1 MKVPI
6 HSQYIYAAFLSM
18 NATLGANLTYA
29 SNENAIEEVIVTA
42 QKRAQSM
49 QDVGIAVTAFTS
61 DQIRDLRLS
70 QAIDLASQTPGLEIK
85 NSIGS
90 SNPIITIRGVGLNDY
105 HSNNNPSAAVHVDE
119 VYLGSSAY
127 LSFQMFDIER
137 VEVLK
142 GPQGTL
148 YGRNSTAGTLNF
160 ITHKPSQEF
169 DAHIDASYGNYNSS
183 KIEAAIGGSLS
194 SKVSARFAVLK
205 EDSDGFQKN
214 GGNAEFVG
222 YSVWPGV
229 IPAMTETPPSDNVN
243 NTDGSAWRGSLLF
256 EPNQDLEILASIHGS
271 REDSGGPVYALQGFD
286 FDGFDSESTGFEDT
300 DGDIHTIYEDAL
312 PFLNSKGLGGQL
324 RVDYN
329 FGAATL
335 TSITAY
341 ESIERDLR
349 DGDGLP
355 ISFFSLE
362 WTEDLWQK
370 TQEIRLTSNSESNF
384 QWITGFFYSEDE
396 IDFVKT
402 VISPNLILSN
412 WETDYVQTNDSWA
425 AFAHSE
431 WQFNDEFKLTTGLR
445 YTEDSRDYSGGTSD
459 LDPWGVYNGGVP
471 YVMLRDTL
479 KVKEDDLSG
488 KVGLDWTPNND
499 WLFYGSISKGF
510 KSGGFDGSTV
520 RKPGDLKPFSAETLW
535 SYELGFKSTL
545 RESTLQVN
553 GSFFVYDFQDM
564 QAEALV
570 YVAGIP
576 NTIRLNAG
584 DVEMSGAEIDLW
596 WRPLSSLDVKLGVSL
611 LDSEVTKWIG
621 EEAEIYEGNNPPDTP
636 ELTLNGMVRYQWVLD
651 SGLILAALTDFSYK
665 DETYTEIENIEKL
678 KKDGYIVWN
687 AQMSLTSSDESW
699 TVALWGK
706 NLGDKEYE
714 TNTFGNLSGVGQSRY
729 VMYGAPRTY
738 GMSVNYNWN

>member
-18 NATLGANLTYA
+18 NAILGANLTYA

-535 SYELGFKSTL
+535 SYELGFKST
-545 RESTLQVN
+545 VM
-553 GSFFVYDFQDM
+553 D
-564 QAEALV
+564 
-570 YVAGIP
+570 
-576 NTIRLNAG
+576 
-584 DVEMSGAEIDLW
+584 
-596 WRPLSSLDVKLGVSL
+596 
-611 LDSEVTKWIG
+611 
-621 EEAEIYEGNNPPDTP
+621 EGRD
-636 ELTLNGMVRYQWVLD
+636 
-651 SGLILAALTDFSYK
+651 
-665 DETYTEIENIEKL
+665 
-678 KKDGYIVWN
+678 
-687 AQMSLTSSDESW
+687 
-699 TVALWGK
+699 
-706 NLGDKEYE
+706 
-714 TNTFGNLSGVGQSRY
+714 
-729 VMYGAPRTY
+729 
-738 GMSVNYNWN
+738 